1 MFGLPEEQA
10 VYRLQYA
17 LQPLKIYLPVT
28 QLVLAQPG

>member
-17 LQPLKIYLPVT
+17 LQPLKINLPVAQLIPT
-28 QLVLAQPG
+28 QPD